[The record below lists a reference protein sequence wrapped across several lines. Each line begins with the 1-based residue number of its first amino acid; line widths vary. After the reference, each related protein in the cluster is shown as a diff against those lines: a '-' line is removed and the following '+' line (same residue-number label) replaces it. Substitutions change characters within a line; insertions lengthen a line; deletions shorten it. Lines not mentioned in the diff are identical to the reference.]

1 MTRTW
6 NWSPPVDLD
15 LWILL
20 FYVASLMI
28 GAKVVE
34 VVAQLHF
41 ARAQRTGEHGFEY
54 IEPRDAYRCP
64 EGKLLE
70 LHRVHDDKRV
80 AVYRAQAGHCRVCRL
95 HTHCRPSP
103 DGRLVYRSL
112 AAWAETT
119 VGVFH
124 RCVSVV
130 MFAAAVGLCM
140 VALWRRSGDAGS
152 TWVAGGLTVG
162 VLLIIQRVQMILRAV
177 RSN

>member
-1 MTRTW
+1 MTWTW
-6 NWSPPVDLD
+6 NWSLPVDLD

-41 ARAQRTGEHGFEY
+41 ARAQRYGEHGFEY

-64 EGKLLE
+64 EGKFLE

-95 HTHCRPSP
+95 NTHCRPSP

-140 VALWRRSGDAGS
+140 VALWRRSGDPGS
-152 TWVAGGLTVG
+152 TWVAGGLMVG
-162 VLLIIQRVQMILRAV
+162 VLLMIQRVQMILRAV

>member
-1 MTRTW
+1 MSGTW
-6 NWSPPVDLD
+6 SWSPPVDLD
-15 LWILL
+15 LWIIL
-20 FYVASLMI
+20 FYVASLLI
-28 GAKVVE
+28 GAKIVE
-34 VVAQLHF
+34 VVARMHF
-41 ARAQRTGEHGFEY
+41 TRAQRYGEHGFEY

-64 EGKLLE
+64 EGNFLE

-80 AVYRAQAGHCRVCRL
+80 AVYRAQASHCRECRL
-95 HTHCRPSP
+95 KTHCTPSP

-140 VALWRRSGDAGS
+140 VALWRRSGEAGS
-152 TWVAGGLTVG
+152 AWVAAGLFVG
-162 VLLIIQRVQMILRAV
+162 VVLIIQKVQMILRVV

>member
-1 MTRTW
+1 MSGTW
-6 NWSPPVDLD
+6 RWSLPVDLD
-15 LWILL
+15 LWIILL
-20 FYVASLMI
+20 YVGSLLV

-34 VVAQLHF
+34 VVARLHF
-41 ARAQRTGEHGFEY
+41 TRAQRYGEHGFEY

-64 EGKLLE
+64 EGNFLE

-80 AVYRAQAGHCRVCRL
+80 AVYRAQASHCRECQL
-95 HTHCRPSP
+95 KTHCRPSP

-130 MFAAAVGLCM
+130 MISAAVGLCM
-140 VALWRRSGDAGS
+140 VALWRRSGEAGS
-152 TWVAGGLTVG
+152 TWVATGLFVG
-162 VLLIIQRVQMILRAV
+162 VVLIIQKVQMILRVV